1 MIPSDVGLR
10 SYFQRME
17 LCKRPLPTET
27 KALIDELGLRVL
39 TILPFHLLLE
49 IRSADGA
56 LQVTLDEANA
66 TSFRVFENDTLIF
79 EFGVTGEPRK
89 AWSRV
94 LEGKDDTVIKALKM
108 VMCKAFNGKRGLHL
122 YHPPYPEPEIMLVTE
137 VEGSPAP
144 RRFINEAWMN
154 WMKDSNRF
162 NHLTRV
168 VALRLIMNK
177 LFPGGHDGKV
187 ARMVP
192 PLKEESLEFEI
203 LEVKRI

>member
-17 LCKRPLPTET
+17 LCKRPLPTEPN
-27 KALIDELGLRVL
+27 ALINELGLRVL
-39 TILPFHLLLE
+39 SVLPFHQLLE
-49 IRSADGA
+49 IHSADGT

-66 TSFRVFENDTLIF
+66 TSFKVLENDISIG
-79 EFGVTGEPRK
+79 EFGIGGQSGTS
-89 AWSRV
+89 WSRV
-94 LEGKDDTVIKALKM
+94 LKGKDEVVLKALKM
-108 VMCKAFNGKRGLHL
+108 VMCKAFIGKRGLHL

-137 VEGSPAP
+137 VEGSPTP

-177 LFPGGHDGKV
+177 LFPGGHDGKT

-192 PLKEESLEFEI
+192 PLKEDSLEFEI